1 MIWINIADRKM
12 MRDGGAGC
20 PGPARHDAQETG
32 AMDRISPHDAALRY
46 LSYGWSVIPFRPRD
60 KRPLV
65 PWRRYQDEPPTRAQV
80 DAWFTDHPDANVGIV
95 TGAVSGLVVLDIDP
109 AHGGDDSLAELER
122 RYAPLPRTVEVLTGG
137 GGRHVY
143 FRHPGGTVQN
153 KVGLAPGIDLR
164 GDGGVVVAP
173 PSIHPSGRRYEW
185 EVSHHPDETRLAQ
198 LPAWLSRSAGGGS
211 PPGGHPLRHWRA
223 LVREGVEEGE
233 RNSSLASLVGHL
245 LWHGV
250 DVEVVLELML
260 SWNRVRCRPPLSDEE
275 VAAVVRNINR
285 LHVQEQARRPRR

>member
-1 MIWINIADRKM
+1 
-12 MRDGGAGC
+12 
-20 PGPARHDAQETG
+20 
-32 AMDRISPHDAALRY
+32 MDPLSPHDAALHF
-46 LSYGWSVIPFRPRD
+46 LSLGWSVVPFRPRG

-65 PWRRYQDEPPTRAQV
+65 PWRRYQEKPPTREQV
-80 DAWFTDHPDANVGIV
+80 DAWFARHPDANVGIV

-122 RYAPLPRTVEVLTGG
+122 RHGPLPNTVEVLTGG

-143 FRHPGGTVQN
+143 FRHPGGTMHN

-164 GDGGVVVAP
+164 GDGGVIVAP
-173 PSIHPSGRRYEW
+173 PSVHPSGRRYAW
-185 EVSHHPDETRLAQ
+185 EVSHHPDETPLAPM
-198 LPAWLSRSAGGGS
+198 PAWLSRLAGGG
-211 PPGGHPLRHWRA
+211 PPAGGHPLRHWRA
-223 LVREGVEEGE
+223 LVRDGVEEGE

-250 DVEVVLELML
+250 DVEIVLELML
-260 SWNRVRCRPPLSDEE
+260 TWNRIRCRPPLPDEE

-285 LHVQEQARRPRR
+285 LHVQEQARRFRR